1 MARSAGISPTTI
13 TSCVTV
19 RSSILLSGRCLCIR
33 AGHAQTGG
41 LFLIYDVVSVT
52 VASQGDVVDLAG
64 ALHGDEAVFDVAGDQ
79 VRLALEG
86 IPITSSARKAQD
98 DPLLGIHALLAFGVK
113 LPAVSGAHRPR
124 GPGRSTLAALGR
136 ATGAVVHGGEDP
148 GGVAAN
154 PDLHLLAE
162 AAPVSARPL
171 GVGAELAFVHDD
183 GGDAL
188 YHLGRNAAD
197 AAGEGRRR
205 ESVTRRTR
213 AHAPA
218 GEEHVGEGLAALSL
232 AGDLSVPQAVGALGQ
247 DFIGDNLCK
256 GAVDHAR

>member
-1 MARSAGISPTTI
+1 MARSEGVSPTTI
-13 TSCVTV
+13 ASCVTV
-19 RSSILLSGRCLCIR
+19 RSSVLLSRRCLSSR
-33 AGHAQTGG
+33 ASHAQTGG
-41 LFLIYDVVSVT
+41 LFLIYNAVPVT
-52 VASQGDVVDLAG
+52 VSRQGDVVDLAG
-64 ALHGDEAVFDVAGDQ
+64 APSGDEAVFDVAGDQ

-86 IPITSSARKAQD
+86 IPITSSAWQAQD
-98 DPLLGIHALLAFGVK
+98 YPLLGIHTLLALGME
-113 LPAVSGAHRPR
+113 PSAVSGARRPR
-124 GPGRSTLAALGR
+124 GPGRSTLDALGR
-136 ATGAVVHGGEDP
+136 AAGAVVHGGEDP

-188 YHLGRNAAD
+188 DHLGGHAAD
-197 AAGEGRRR
+197 AAGEGCRR
-205 ESVTRRTR
+205 ETVTRRTR

-218 GEEHVGEGLAALSL
+218 GEEHVGEGLAVLSL
-232 AGDLSVPQAVGALGQ
+232 AGDLGVPQAVGALGQ